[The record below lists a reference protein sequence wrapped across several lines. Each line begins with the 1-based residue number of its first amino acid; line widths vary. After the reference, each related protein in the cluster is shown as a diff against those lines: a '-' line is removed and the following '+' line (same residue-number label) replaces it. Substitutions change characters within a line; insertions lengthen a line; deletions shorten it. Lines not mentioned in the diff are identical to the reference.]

1 MDKVSKKDIIIA
13 VLVLLLIV
21 SFGYI
26 IWQNGRNG
34 DEPQS
39 KQVAAAEDPHIEEEK
54 VIPDGIQI
62 PGYPQLTADHE
73 SGAIQVY
80 FENPEGN
87 PCYFQ
92 IDLIL
97 EETGE
102 TVYKSEMFKPG
113 TGIEAPKLDT
123 IPSPGVYKAT
133 IVYNTQS
140 LSDNTAMNGAVIQT
154 KLMVQ

>member
-1 MDKVSKKDIIIA
+1 MDRVSKKDRIIA
-13 VLVLLLIV
+13 VLVLLLFV

-26 IWQNGRNG
+26 ISQNGRN
-34 DEPQS
+34 
-39 KQVAAAEDPHIEEEK
+39 EEELQSGQATADSHTGEA
-54 VIPDGIQI
+54 IPDGIQI

-73 SGAIQVY
+73 SGLIQVY

-102 TVYKSEMFKPG
+102 TIYQSEMFEPG
-113 TGIEAPKLDT
+113 TGIETPKLET

-140 LSDNTAMNGAVIQT
+140 LSDNTAMNGAAIQT
-154 KLMVQ
+154 KLTVQ

>member
-1 MDKVSKKDIIIA
+1 MDRVNKKDRIIA
-13 VLVLLLIV
+13 VLVLLLFV
-21 SFGYI
+21 LSGYMI
-26 IWQNGRNG
+26 SQNGRNEE
-34 DEPQS
+34 EPQS
-39 KQVAAAEDPHIEEEK
+39 GQEAAAADSHTGEA
-54 VIPDGIQI
+54 IPDGIQI

-73 SGAIQVY
+73 SGLIQVY

-102 TVYKSEMFKPG
+102 TVYQSEMFKPG
-113 TGIEAPKLDT
+113 TGIETPKLET

-140 LSDNTAMNGAVIQT
+140 LSDNTAMNGAAIQT
-154 KLMVQ
+154 KLTVQ

>member
-1 MDKVSKKDIIIA
+1 MGKISKKDIIIA
-13 VLVLLLIV
+13 VLVLLLFV

-26 IWQNGRNG
+26 IWQNGRND
-34 DEPQS
+34 DEPQPQ
-39 KQVAAAEDPHIEEEK
+39 QVAAAEDPPIEEEK
-54 VIPDGIQI
+54 EIPDGIQI
-62 PGYPQLTADHE
+62 PGYPQLIADHE
-73 SGAIQVY
+73 SGVIQVY
-80 FENPEGN
+80 FENPQGN

-102 TVYKSEMFKPG
+102 TVYQSELFKPG
-113 TGIEAPKLDT
+113 TGIEAPKLNT

-140 LSDNTAMNGAVIQT
+140 LKDNTAMNGAVIQT
-154 KLMVQ
+154 KLTVQ

>member
-1 MDKVSKKDIIIA
+1 MDRMSKKDRIIA
-13 VLVLLLIV
+13 VLVLLLV
-21 SFGYI
+21 MLSGYI
-26 IWQNGRNG
+26 IWQNDRNG

-39 KQVAAAEDPHIEEEK
+39 GQTAAEDTCTEED
-54 VIPDGIQI
+54 IPDGIQI

-73 SGAIQVY
+73 SGVIQVY
-80 FENPEGN
+80 FENPKGN

-102 TVYKSEMFKPG
+102 TVYQSEMFKPG
-113 TGIEAPKLDT
+113 TGIETPKLDT
-123 IPSPGVYKAT
+123 IPAPGVYKAT
-133 IVYNTQS
+133 IVYTTQS

-154 KLMVQ
+154 KLTVQ